1 LVATILW
8 TWTALPAT
16 ASAFVD
22 ELGSRAVGMGGAGR
36 ADARGDE
43 AIPLNPSGMSV
54 ARLYSVEGH
63 YQYVSPGGEQF
74 GHVSVVD
81 STSPSGI
88 SGGLYYVF
96 RTAAMTG
103 VSRSTGNEGGI
114 ALSTPL
120 GDVVM
125 LGVTGKYLRLSGGAP
140 EPDGSNAHGGI
151 TVDAG
156 ATIRPASILTLGV
169 VGYSLR
175 DLSTTRAPLALGYG
189 AAVSPVPQ
197 LTAALD
203 VFHDFTTSDPTR
215 GVRTTLAIG
224 AELRPAERMALRA
237 GGGRDGGLEHDY
249 VSAGFAAVSEAG
261 ALDFGLRQDI
271 TGSGKTTT
279 FVASLRVFVPQ
290 P

>member
-1 LVATILW
+1 
-8 TWTALPAT
+8 
-16 ASAFVD
+16 
-22 ELGSRAVGMGGAGR
+22 MGGAGR

-43 AIPLNPSGMSV
+43 ALPLNPSGMSV

-74 GHVSVVD
+74 AHVSVVD
-81 STSPSGI
+81 STSTSGV

-96 RTAAMTG
+96 RTTAAMTG
-103 VSRSTGNEGGI
+103 LSRSIGNEGGI
-114 ALSTPL
+114 ALSMPL
-120 GDVVM
+120 GDALM
-125 LGVTGKYLRLSGGAP
+125 LGVTGKYVSLSGGAP
-140 EPDGSNAHGGI
+140 EPDGSNSHGGI

-189 AAVSPVPQ
+189 AALSPVPQ
-197 LTAALD
+197 LTAAVD

-224 AELRPAERMALRA
+224 AELRPAERMAFRA
-237 GGGRDGGLEHDY
+237 GGGGMGG
-249 VSAGFAAVSEAG
+249 SS
-261 ALDFGLRQDI
+261 
-271 TGSGKTTT
+271 TTT
-279 FVASLRVFVPQ
+279 
-290 P
+290 